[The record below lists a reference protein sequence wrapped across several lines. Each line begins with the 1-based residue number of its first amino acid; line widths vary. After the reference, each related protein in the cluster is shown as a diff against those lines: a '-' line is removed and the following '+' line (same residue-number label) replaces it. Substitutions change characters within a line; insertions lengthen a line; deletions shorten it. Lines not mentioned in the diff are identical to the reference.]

1 MESNNYKKVTLNP
14 KAHSDNAKAKEE
26 KIKSLEKEG
35 QPIADDELDKVAG
48 GCGVV
53 SPIFGDVNT
62 CELCGNN
69 ERGTVYPLQ
78 DPYSG
83 LRIIEYYCERCRGTF
98 GVYVG

>member
-14 KAHSDNAKAKEE
+14 KAHPDNAKAKEE

-48 GCGVV
+48 GHGNVIQ
-53 SPIFGDVNT
+53 IFCDVNT